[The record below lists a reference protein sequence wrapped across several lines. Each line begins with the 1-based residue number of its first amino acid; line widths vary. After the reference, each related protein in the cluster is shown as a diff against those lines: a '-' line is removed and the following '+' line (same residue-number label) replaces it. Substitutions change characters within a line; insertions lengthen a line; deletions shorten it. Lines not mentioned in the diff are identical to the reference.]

1 MLLHS
6 SACFCTFGGTLP
18 TLTQPLYLLPDLPPL
33 PLCRHLTDV
42 FRHLHKISV
51 DRNLTLRQ
59 AAYDIALERIAR
71 AELNRGRG

>member
-1 MLLHS
+1 MHTLHPRPY
-6 SACFCTFGGTLP
+6 FLP
-18 TLTQPLYLLPDLPPL
+18 SPS
-33 PLCRHLTDV
+33 CRHLTDV